1 MKLLTNEQKKSY
13 EIQKFVLFVK
23 KNLKINVFTIKTI
36 VKLGTI
42 ANIQENIEVLHIEY
56 VT

>member
-13 EIQKFVLFVK
+13 EIQKFVIFVK